1 MTIRPPARRG
11 DAVLRP
17 ISAVVN
23 FIFKVLIT
31 VFLVLTL
38 LLVFIVCTDVV
49 LRWFGHGIIW
59 ADEMSRMLMIWMA
72 FVAMSLG
79 VEVCS
84 HVEITMFFKWLPKG
98 FQKVWSVVNQLIT
111 MAIGVFIM
119 VYGVQIIGIGLKGRL
134 EIVRE
139 LPKSVLY
146 ITIPV
151 GGFFIFYFGLMH
163 LLKREDLM
171 PSSIRRF
178 YPCKWENADGGH
190 LPDNAPNLNPTEGED
205 IQHEL

>member
-1 MTIRPPARRG
+1 MTRQPAAHRG
-11 DAVLRP
+11 DRVLRP
-17 ISAVVN
+17 VAAVVN
-23 FIFKVLIT
+23 TVFKALIL

-38 LLVFIVCTDVV
+38 ALVLIVCTDVV

-84 HVEITMFFKWLPKG
+84 HVEITLFFKWLPKG
-98 FQKVWSVVNQLIT
+98 FQKVWLVVNQLIT

-119 VYGVQIIGIGLKGRL
+119 VYGAQLIGIGQKGRL
-134 EIVRE
+134 D
-139 LPKSVLY
+139 

-151 GGFFIFYFGLMH
+151 GGFFICYFALMH
-163 LLKREDLM
+163 LLKREDLL
-171 PSSIRRF
+171 PSGIPAF
-178 YPCKWENADGGH
+178 YPCKKEGT
-190 LPDNAPNLNPTEGED
+190 PD
-205 IQHEL
+205 EL